1 MNKEISKLVL
11 PNKKINYFT
20 VSILILGFLCGCIF
34 LILLSNDDKTS
45 TINQITS
52 YFNGIKDGSFNSGL
66 AFKNNL
72 IINYLYIISI
82 WIFGLSL
89 IGLLFNIFIIYIK
102 GFVVGFTISAMMLSF
117 KIKGIL
123 SATLYLLFG
132 QIFNILII
140 LLVGIYSFSFS
151 IQLIKTLSSKKKARN
166 TGVVRKYLIILIGA
180 IIFTLIATLLETFVL
195 PNIIKIIIKL
205 FVK

>member
-45 TINQITS
+45 TINQVTS

-151 IQLIKTLSSKKKARN
+151 IQLIKTLSSKKKAKN
-166 TGVVRKYLIILIGA
+166 TGIVRKYLIILIGA
-180 IIFTLIATLLETFVL
+180 MIFTLIASLLETFVL

>member
-34 LILLSNDDKTS
+34 LILLSSDDKTS
-45 TINQITS
+45 TINQVTS

-66 AFKNNL
+66 ALKNNL

-82 WIFGLSL
+82 WVLGLSL

-151 IQLIKTLSSKKKARN
+151 IQLIKTLSSKKKAKN

-205 FVK
+205 FVE

>member
-34 LILLSNDDKTS
+34 LILLSNDDKTN
-45 TINQITS
+45 TINQVTN
-52 YFNGIKDGSFNSGL
+52 YFNEIKDGSFNSGL
-66 AFKNNL
+66 ALKNNL

-82 WIFGLSL
+82 WVLGLSL

-151 IQLIKTLSSKKKARN
+151 IQLIKTLSSKKKTKN
-166 TGVVRKYLIILIGA
+166 TGVVRKYLIILISA

-205 FVK
+205 FVE

>member
-45 TINQITS
+45 TINQVTS

-66 AFKNNL
+66 ALKNNL

-82 WIFGLSL
+82 WVLGLSL

-117 KIKGIL
+117 KIKGIV

-132 QIFNILII
+132 LIFNILII

-151 IQLIKTLSSKKKARN
+151 IQLIKILSSKKKAKN

-205 FVK
+205 FVE

>member
-34 LILLSNDDKTS
+34 LILLNNDDKTS
-45 TINQITS
+45 TINQVTS
-52 YFNGIKDGSFNSGL
+52 YFNRIKDGSFNSGL

-82 WIFGLSL
+82 WVLGLSL

-151 IQLIKTLSSKKKARN
+151 IQLIKILSSKKKVKN

>member
-34 LILLSNDDKTS
+34 LILLSNADKTS
-45 TINQITS
+45 TVNQVTS

-66 AFKNNL
+66 AFKNTL

-82 WIFGLSL
+82 WVLGLSL

-132 QIFNILII
+132 QVFNILII

-151 IQLIKTLSSKKKARN
+151 IQLIKILSSKKKVKN

-180 IIFTLIATLLETFVL
+180 IIFTFITSMLETFVL

>member
-1 MNKEISKLVL
+1 MNKEISKLIL

-45 TINQITS
+45 TINQVTN
-52 YFNGIKDGSFNSGL
+52 YFNEIKDGSFNSGL

-82 WIFGLSL
+82 WVLGLSL

-123 SATLYLLFG
+123 PATLYLLFG

-151 IQLIKTLSSKKKARN
+151 IQLIKTLSSKKKTKN
-166 TGVVRKYLIILIGA
+166 TGVVRKYLIILISA

>member
-45 TINQITS
+45 TINQVTS

-82 WIFGLSL
+82 WVLGLSL

-151 IQLIKTLSSKKKARN
+151 IQLIKILSSKKKVKN

-180 IIFTLIATLLETFVL
+180 IIFTFITSMLETFVL

>member
-45 TINQITS
+45 TINQVTS

-66 AFKNNL
+66 ALKNNL

-82 WIFGLSL
+82 WVLGLSL

-117 KIKGIL
+117 KIKGIV

-151 IQLIKTLSSKKKARN
+151 IQLIKILSSKKKAKN

-205 FVK
+205 FVE

>member
-45 TINQITS
+45 TINQVTN
-52 YFNGIKDGSFNSGL
+52 YFNEIKDGSFNSGL

-82 WIFGLSL
+82 W
-89 IGLLFNIFIIYIK
+89 
-102 GFVVGFTISAMMLSF
+102 V
-117 KIKGIL
+117 
-123 SATLYLLFG
+123 
-132 QIFNILII
+132 
-140 LLVGIYSFSFS
+140 
-151 IQLIKTLSSKKKARN
+151 
-166 TGVVRKYLIILIGA
+166 
-180 IIFTLIATLLETFVL
+180 
-195 PNIIKIIIKL
+195 L
-205 FVK
+205 FVKRDLGTFLKIPQKGDFKERP